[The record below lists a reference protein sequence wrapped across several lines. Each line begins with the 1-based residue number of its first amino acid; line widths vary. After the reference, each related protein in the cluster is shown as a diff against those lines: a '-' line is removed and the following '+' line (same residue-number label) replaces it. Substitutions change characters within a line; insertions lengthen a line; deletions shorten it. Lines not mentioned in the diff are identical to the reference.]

1 MRRKNEGNGGSL
13 EMLLDTMCNT
23 FGGVC
28 FMALMVA
35 IISASL
41 PAEKNPEADSEV
53 VTEEMVVDKE
63 NSRLMR
69 IRDELKNAI
78 EIQKSFVASNSLEN
92 VRMLTMAQLESGI
105 ISNKAAMVRLQK
117 EKVEL
122 EEALAK
128 AKTDLE
134 YNKREYFRLERLLKE
149 MEETLGKTMS
159 LRKRSVRTPVE
170 RELGG
175 YKLFDVWLCN
185 GRMYCLRNSE
195 HVYCK
200 ANKGPKGM
208 EWDYSIKP
216 GAGYLMN
223 DSFWISKEYRNIL
236 DTLSGKVYIR
246 IFSDTLSFPELCNL
260 RDDLIRH
267 RKMYNWHLANGEVL
281 HFVEGYDGR
290 IQ

>member
-1 MRRKNEGNGGSL
+1 MRSKNEGNGGSL

-41 PAEKNPEADSEV
+41 PAEKNPEADSEI

-134 YNKREYFRLERLLKE
+134 YNKREYFRKI
-149 MEETLGKTMS
+149 
-159 LRKRSVRTPVE
+159 
-170 RELGG
+170 
-175 YKLFDVWLCN
+175 Y
-185 GRMYCLRNSE
+185 Y
-195 HVYCK
+195 
-200 ANKGPKGM
+200 
-208 EWDYSIKP
+208 
-216 GAGYLMN
+216 
-223 DSFWISKEYRNIL
+223 
-236 DTLSGKVYIR
+236 
-246 IFSDTLSFPELCNL
+246 
-260 RDDLIRH
+260 
-267 RKMYNWHLANGEVL
+267 
-281 HFVEGYDGR
+281 
-290 IQ
+290 